1 MRLITKI
8 FMLTALLI
16 SLSSA
21 TDFLMPDE
29 AFKPHAVL
37 NQDMEIEAS
46 IEIADDI
53 YLYSDKVILEI
64 TSDNGV
70 SIKNIISPKSI
81 EQHGEQVYLKSPAFI
96 VELQRDADVVDKET
110 VEFKLSY
117 QGCSEQGLCYEPLSK
132 EYSFEVDTLAL
143 SITPK
148 VQKQKTLTQLKDE
161 KIITEADKTPEP
173 QERSESDAIADT
185 IGSGNIALI
194 LATFFGFGL
203 LLAMTPC
210 VFPMIPIISGL
221 IISQGEGITMKKA
234 FILSLVYVLAMA
246 VAYTIAGVL
255 AGLFGAN
262 LQAALQTPW
271 VIYSFSFVFVALAF
285 SMFGFY
291 ELKLPDS
298 FVTKVSSA
306 SHGSGYVGI
315 AIMGFLSA
323 LIVGPCVAAPLAGA
337 LVYIGQT
344 GDAVL
349 GGMALFAMS
358 IGMGVPLIVVGVSA
372 GKFMPKPGAW
382 MTMVSAIFGVMM
394 LGVAIW
400 MLEKIVDPS
409 ITMALYGMLGL
420 GFALY
425 LGAFER
431 EGHIFKRSV
440 ALLIFI
446 YSVALLV
453 GFLAGSSSMTKPL
466 SFLKSQV
473 VQGTVAS
480 EIKELE
486 FTVVTSIDELNI
498 ELEKNKGKKIMLD
511 FAADWC
517 TACKELEE
525 VTFANSDV
533 KSKLSDFVLIR
544 ADVTENSDNNK
555 ALSQKYNVFG
565 PPALIFFDKDLEVK
579 SSKTIIGFIEPA
591 EFLTHLD
598 KL

>member
-1 MRLITKI
+1 MKKLII
-8 FMLTALLI
+8 LLLTATMMLG
-16 SLSSA
+16 A
-21 TDFLMPDE
+21 VDFLMPDE
-29 AFKPHAVL
+29 AFKPHATL

-46 IEIADDI
+46 IEIAQDI
-53 YLYSDKVILEI
+53 YLYAEKVTLEVI
-64 TSDNGV
+64 GDNGV
-70 SIKNIISPKSI
+70 TIKNIISPKSVEHHD
-81 EQHGEQVYLKSPAFI
+81 EQTYLKSPTFL
-96 VELQRDADVVDKET
+96 VELQRNTDIVGIKT
-110 VEFKLSY
+110 ITFKLSY

-132 EYSFEVDTLAL
+132 EYSFDVDTLAL
-143 SITPK
+143 SVIVEKMEVKTEELLTDEKLIKAAQITP
-148 VQKQKTLTQLKDE
+148 D
-161 KIITEADKTPEP
+161 PE
-173 QERSESDAIADT
+173 ERSESDAIADT

-234 FILSLVYVLAMA
+234 FMLSLVYVLAMA

-298 FVTKVSSA
+298 FVSKVSSA

-349 GGMALFAMS
+349 GGMALFSMS
-358 IGMGVPLIVVGVSA
+358 IGMGIPLIVVGVSA

-394 LGVAIW
+394 LGVAVW
-400 MLEKIVDPS
+400 MLERVVDEY
-409 ITMALYGMLGL
+409 ITMLLYAILGI
-420 GFALY
+420 GFAIY
-425 LGAFER
+425 LGALDKG
-431 EGHIFKRSV
+431 GHIFKKSV
-440 ALLIFI
+440 AIVLFF
-446 YSVALLV
+446 YSLALLMGV
-453 GFLAGSSSMTKPL
+453 LGGSKSMARPL
-466 SFLKSQV
+466 EFLKPQAVTAMIKTETSHAEFIKI
-473 VQGTVAS
+473 TS
-480 EIKELE
+480 LKELDD
-486 FTVVTSIDELNI
+486 ILAN
-498 ELEKNKGKKIMLD
+498 NKGKKIMLD
-511 FAADWC
+511 FYADWC

-525 VTFANSDV
+525 VTFSNAEV
-533 KSKLSDFVLIR
+533 KVKMDEFVLVQ
-544 ADVTENSDNNK
+544 ADVTANGEEEK
-555 ALSQKYNVFG
+555 ALSQKYGVFG
-565 PPALIFFDKDLEVK
+565 PPAIIFFDEESTVQKA
-579 SSKTIIGFIEPA
+579 KTIIGFIEPG
-591 EFLTHLD
+591 EFLIHLN